1 MRKVESFSVDTE
13 NDSDIIEHLKK
24 CSNKSQYIKDL
35 IRKDMNNKRA
45 LTEEQIAEVKT
56 LIWNMLKDK
65 EFNVVQ
71 EEITV
76 DQDVLDALD
85 QFDNI

>member
-45 LTEEQIAEVKT
+45 LTEVKA
-56 LIWNMLKDK
+56 LLWDMLKDK
-65 EFNVVQ
+65 EFN
-71 EEITV
+71 
-76 DQDVLDALD
+76 DALD
-85 QFDNI
+85 